1 MDSLQAYELALEKRK
16 ELQQKAQDMGI
27 TEAYISCLV
36 ETFYEKVRTHTELGP
51 VFNEV
56 IGDRWPYHLT
66 KMKSFWSSLA
76 LRTGTYQ
83 GRPMQAHKALT
94 NAEPEHFKIWLN
106 LFEETLRETAPSPA
120 AVEYFLNFAETI
132 AGRLQRVMFG

>member
-16 ELQQKAQDMGI
+16 ELQQKAQEMGI

-36 ETFYEKVRTHTELGP
+36 ETFYEKVRTHAELGP

-56 IGDRWPYHLT
+56 IGDRWSIHLA

-76 LRTGTYQ
+76 LRNGTYQ

-94 NAEPEHFKIWLN
+94 NAEPKHFNIWLT
-106 LFEETLRETAPSPA
+106 LFEETLRETAPSPG
-120 AVEYFLNFAETI
+120 AVEYFLGFANSI
-132 AGRLQRVMFG
+132 AGRLQKAMFV